1 MFLGH
6 FALGFAAKRAAPDL
20 SLGTTFAAAQL
31 LDLLWPM
38 FLLTGLERVR
48 VDPGNTAVTP
58 LDFQSYPWSHSLVM
72 SVGWGVL
79 FAGLL
84 AIRRHLTIRLAA
96 LVIGLVV
103 SHWVLDWITHRA
115 DMPLSPWSDVKVGL
129 GMWRSLPATLAL
141 EAALF
146 AGGVIVYVGTTTA
159 RNRRG
164 HWALV
169 GLVVLLAAIYLGN
182 LFGPPPPTDSPVPIA
197 AAGLAGWVLVLWAAW
212 IDGNR
217 DLRVRALRVL
227 QRSQ

>member
-84 AIRRHLTIRLAA
+84 AIRRHLTTRLAA

-103 SHWVLDWITHRA
+103 SHWVLDWITHRP

-129 GMWRSLPATLAL
+129 GVWRSLPATLAL

-146 AGGVIVYVGTTTA
+146 AGGVIVYVGTTAA

-169 GLVVLLAAIYLGN
+169 GLVVLLTAIYLGSV
-182 LFGPPPPTDSPVPIA
+182 FGPPPPAGSPVPIA
-197 AAGLAGWVLVLWAAW
+197 VAGLAGWVLVLGAAW